1 MQNFEI
7 ALYKVLKYLH
17 PGNYHNVTFRFW
29 MEIRGKMGN
38 INGISRPD
46 YYTLRKAAQN
56 CLRQYGS
63 AAVIQLS
70 ILKVYIAP

>member
-1 MQNFEI
+1 
-7 ALYKVLKYLH
+7 
-17 PGNYHNVTFRFW
+17 
-29 MEIRGKMGN
+29 MGN

-63 AAVIQLS
+63 AVVIQLS

>member
-1 MQNFEI
+1 M
-7 ALYKVLKYLH
+7 VLV
-17 PGNYHNVTFRFW
+17 G
-29 MEIRGKMGN
+29 
-38 INGISRPD
+38 PD

-56 CLRQYGS
+56 CLRQYVS